1 MYYLLTGN
9 NNASPDEREQDSEK
23 QSPIEKSSVCLK
35 SLNILVHFEY
45 SEQKFPLRIKANDF
59 GQFYDKVVLALKSKV
74 PDCKS
79 HCMQYQCGSKW
90 YDFNRDTGFDCLCLN
105 EDNPEISIRLIP
117 TISDPHL
124 GNLSVSISVE

>member
-1 MYYLLTGN
+1 MPTGKSN
-9 NNASPDEREQDSEK
+9 TSTDEREQSSEE
-23 QSPIEKSSVCLK
+23 QPFIEKSFVYLK
-35 SLNILVHFEY
+35 PMNILVHFEY

-79 HCMQYQCGSKW
+79 HHMQFQCGSKW
-90 YDFNRDTGFDCLCLN
+90 YDFNQDTGFDCLCLN
-105 EDNPEISIRLIP
+105 EDNPEISIRIIIP

-124 GNLSVSISVE
+124 GN